1 MARRHAASAASAVAR
16 ALLDLAAAR
25 PSRLAAPR
33 RADRPALARR
43 AHALASSPRDDDDD
57 ARSSPPDAGGSPPG
71 LRPGPVAAHARLVR
85 SGERIGGDARQDAA
99 LRHLQR
105 LRDEL
110 GAAFDDDDADDE
122 GAAAASRRAS
132 IMSST
137 STSFRRRPPSPPPR
151 GVYLHGGVGRG
162 KTMLM
167 DTFFATLPPRV
178 AASARRVHFHEFMA
192 ETHGAL
198 HALAERHR
206 RGESGGG
213 GGARASAAS
222 AADPLA
228 SVAASLV
235 ARSPLVCFDE
245 VELSDVADAL
255 VFKRLFEKAFD
266 YGGVLVAT
274 SNCAPDQLYAG
285 GINRDRFAPFAEVLR
300 ERCEIVSLDE
310 EGAGVSETAN
320 RAATHLK
327 ASTGIRT
334 DPEPPERDVSA
345 SAAAGVDYRAA
356 RYEKSIAS
364 SRGEGGAARLPA
376 SRAKEGPAGGGPV
389 DHTPE
394 GGFGFDDDWQQM
406 MRGPLVEEEVPL
418 TGGRTVPAR
427 VGRVSSGEATRRL
440 KTFASFR
447 FAALCGAE
455 GRLSAG
461 DYALLA
467 TAFSAVRIEG
477 APGVP
482 RFTLANEDEAR
493 RFINLVDVLYEK
505 RRLLVAD
512 LAAAPGA
519 LFDEGAGGN
528 VPPGGGAGGGGGSSR
543 AASSSAHRLGSFA
556 CAAAG
561 ESAGDD
567 SVESE
572 TRAAVRA
579 AGAMMAGG
587 ASTRVGA
594 GGGSSGRHS
603 TTVGAMEWS
612 ATGRRGAALAD
623 LQGVNFTFRA
633 ARRCASRLMEMAGE
647 EYEERWRA
655 EER

>member
-1 MARRHAASAASAVAR
+1 
-16 ALLDLAAAR
+16 
-25 PSRLAAPR
+25 
-33 RADRPALARR
+33 
-43 AHALASSPRDDDDD
+43 
-57 ARSSPPDAGGSPPG
+57 
-71 LRPGPVAAHARLVR
+71 
-85 SGERIGGDARQDAA
+85 
-99 LRHLQR
+99 
-105 LRDEL
+105 
-110 GAAFDDDDADDE
+110 
-122 GAAAASRRAS
+122 
-132 IMSST
+132 
-137 STSFRRRPPSPPPR
+137 
-151 GVYLHGGVGRG
+151 
-162 KTMLM
+162 MLM

-206 RGESGGG
+206 RG

-285 GINRDRFAPFAEVLR
+285 GINRDRFAPFADVLR

-310 EGAGVSETAN
+310 EEGARVVSETAN
-320 RAATHLK
+320 RAATHPK

-334 DPEPPERDVSA
+334 DPEPERDA
-345 SAAAGVDYRAA
+345 SACPAGVDYRAA

-376 SRAKEGPAGGGPV
+376 SRAKEGPAEGGPV
-389 DHTPE
+389 HTPE

-406 MRGPLVEEEVPL
+406 MCGPLVEEEVPL

-427 VGRVSSGEATRRL
+427 VGRVSGGPTRTKL

-528 VPPGGGAGGGGGSSR
+528 VPPGAGRGAGAVRRARRPRARIGRGRSPARRGGIGGGLGGIGDARGGAGGGRDDGRGR
-543 AASSSAHRLGSFA
+543 VD
-556 CAAAG
+556 AG
-561 ESAGDD
+561 
-567 SVESE
+567 
-572 TRAAVRA
+572 
-579 AGAMMAGG
+579 
-587 ASTRVGA
+587 
-594 GGGSSGRHS
+594 
-603 TTVGAMEWS
+603 
-612 ATGRRGAALAD
+612 GRRGREQRAALD
-623 LQGVNFTFRA
+623 DGRGDGVERDGEAGRRA
-633 ARRCASRLMEMAGE
+633 R
-647 EYEERWRA
+647 
-655 EER
+655 

>member
-71 LRPGPVAAHARLVR
+71 FRPGPVAAHARLVR

-110 GAAFDDDDADDE
+110 VAAFDDDDDADDE
-122 GAAAASRRAS
+122 GAGAAASRRAS

-137 STSFRRRPPSPPPR
+137 STSFRRRPPFPPPR

-285 GINRDRFAPFAEVLR
+285 GINRDRFAPFADALR

-310 EGAGVSETAN
+310 EEGARVDDSETAGRV
-320 RAATHLK
+320 RAATHPK

-389 DHTPE
+389 HHTPE

-406 MRGPLVEEEVPL
+406 MCGPLVEEEVPL

-519 LFDEGAGGN
+519 LFEGAGGN
-528 VPPGGGAGGGGGSSR
+528 APPGGGAGGGGGSSR
-543 AASSSAHRLGSFA
+543 AASSSAHRSDSFA
-556 CAAAG
+556 AAGG
-561 ESAGDD
+561 ESAGDW
-567 SVESE
+567 VESE

-579 AGAMMAGG
+579 AGARAPGARRRGWARGAGAAGG
-587 ASTRVGA
+587 TRRRSGRWSGA
-594 GGGSSGRHS
+594 RRGGGPPRSRTS
-603 TTVGAMEWS
+603 
-612 ATGRRGAALAD
+612 RG
-623 LQGVNFTFRA
+623 
-633 ARRCASRLMEMAGE
+633 
-647 EYEERWRA
+647 
-655 EER
+655 

>member
-1 MARRHAASAASAVAR
+1 
-16 ALLDLAAAR
+16 
-25 PSRLAAPR
+25 
-33 RADRPALARR
+33 
-43 AHALASSPRDDDDD
+43 
-57 ARSSPPDAGGSPPG
+57 
-71 LRPGPVAAHARLVR
+71 
-85 SGERIGGDARQDAA
+85 
-99 LRHLQR
+99 
-105 LRDEL
+105 
-110 GAAFDDDDADDE
+110 
-122 GAAAASRRAS
+122 
-132 IMSST
+132 
-137 STSFRRRPPSPPPR
+137 
-151 GVYLHGGVGRG
+151 
-162 KTMLM
+162 MLM

-206 RGESGGG
+206 RG

-285 GINRDRFAPFAEVLR
+285 GINRDRFAPFADVLR

-310 EGAGVSETAN
+310 EEGARVVSETAN
-320 RAATHLK
+320 RAATHPK

-334 DPEPPERDVSA
+334 DPEPERDA
-345 SAAAGVDYRAA
+345 SACPAGVDYRAA

-376 SRAKEGPAGGGPV
+376 SRAKEGPAEGGPV
-389 DHTPE
+389 HTPE

-406 MRGPLVEEEVPL
+406 MCGPLVEEEVPL

-427 VGRVSSGEATRRL
+427 VGRVSGGPTRTKL

-543 AASSSAHRLGSFA
+543 AASSSAHRSGSFA
-556 CAAAG
+556 CAAG
-561 ESAGDD
+561 GGIGGGLGGIGDA
-567 SVESE
+567 
-572 TRAAVRA
+572 R
-579 AGAMMAGG
+579 G
-587 ASTRVGA
+587 GA
-594 GGGSSGRHS
+594 GGGRDDGRGR
-603 TTVGAMEWS
+603 VDAG
-612 ATGRRGAALAD
+612 GRRGREQRAALD
-623 LQGVNFTFRA
+623 DGRGDGVERDGEAGRRA
-633 ARRCASRLMEMAGE
+633 R
-647 EYEERWRA
+647 
-655 EER
+655 